1 MFDVVPMTAAV
12 EPKIA
17 IRIVVYFRTKLEVW
31 PEKFFYL
38 VKIDLVSK

>member
-1 MFDVVPMTAAV
+1 MFDVVPMTAAAAV

-17 IRIVVYFRTKLEVW
+17 IRIGVFGQNWKNW

-38 VKIDLVSK
+38 VKID